1 MNVSDFEDIFVPD
14 RGFCI
19 KGGRIV
25 FGKSAID
32 CNKLIKEKALEI
44 IQRKTIVVKVS
55 RDDLVLNKI
64 LKTVECVKKHFVSR
78 KTVRSWVKFNVDWVR
93 TLD

>member
-1 MNVSDFEDIFVPD
+1 MSDFEDVFVPD

-44 IQRKTIVVKVS
+44 IQRKTIVVS

-64 LKTVECVKKHFVSR
+64 LKTIKCVK
-78 KTVRSWVKFNVDWVR
+78 N
-93 TLD
+93 TLFLEGPSEVGLNSTLTGCEL